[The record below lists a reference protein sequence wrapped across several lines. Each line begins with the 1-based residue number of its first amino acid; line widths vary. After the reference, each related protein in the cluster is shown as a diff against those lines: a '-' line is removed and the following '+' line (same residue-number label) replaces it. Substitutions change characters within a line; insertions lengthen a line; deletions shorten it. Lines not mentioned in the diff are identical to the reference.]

1 MPEPRVRLLH
11 NLPHLLRRAHF
22 ECEATFPAIYG
33 DAVTPRQLALL
44 VAVQQRP
51 GASQRQIAQDIG
63 LDLNT
68 CSDLVVRTVGKGL
81 LCRDRSPLDARSF
94 CLRLSDEGRRMLEDH
109 ARKSASYVDAVASR
123 LSEAER
129 AELTALLRKLLGFED

>member
-11 NLPHLLRRAHF
+11 HLPHLLRRAHF
-22 ECEATFPAIYG
+22 ESEAVFTEIYG
-33 DAVTPRQLALL
+33 DALTPRQLALL

-51 GASQRQIAQDIG
+51 GASQRQIAEDIG

-81 LCRDRSPLDARSF
+81 LRRERSPLDARSF
-94 CLRLSDEGRRMLEDH
+94 CLQLSDDGRQMLDEH
-109 ARKSASYVDAVASR
+109 AGKSTRYVEAVCVR

-129 AELTALLRKLLGFED
+129 EQLTGLLRKMLGFEG